1 MKDHLHRQG
10 LLALLLTAILWS
22 SGGLLIKSIP
32 LPALTIA
39 GGRSAIAAIVMLLWL
54 RKPKPI
60 WTVAQ
65 WGSIIS
71 YTLTVILFVMATKLT
86 TAANAIFLQYTAP
99 IWVAIFSV
107 FVTKEKLTR
116 IDLISVLV
124 VMAGMSVFFLD
135 KMEGG
140 QLTGNLIAL
149 ASGLAFAGVAL
160 FMRAQ
165 NGVSTTESILFGNI
179 LTFGVCA
186 LFVVPSAM
194 FQVPST
200 ISPFSFFAISPFSL
214 FALVLMGVFQL
225 GVSYILYSWAMKHV
239 TAIEAILITTLE
251 PILNPLW
258 VALFLGEVPSTVAI
272 IGGLIVVAGVVARN
286 FAYERAHDPAAHRS
300 ADH

>member
-1 MKDHLHRQG
+1 MKDPLHRQG

-99 IWVAIFSV
+99 IWVALFST
-107 FVTKEKLTR
+107 FITKEKLTR
-116 IDLISVLV
+116 TDLITVFV
-124 VMAGMSVFFLD
+124 VMAGMSVFFFD

-149 ASGLAFAGVAL
+149 ASGFAFAGVAM

-165 NGVSTTESILFGNI
+165 KGESTTESILLGNI
-179 LTFGVCA
+179 LAFVVCA
-186 LFVVPSAM
+186 IIEVPGA
-194 FQVPST
+194 
-200 ISPFSFFAISPFSL
+200 ISPFSSFAISPFSL
-214 FALVLMGVFQL
+214 FALLLMGVFQL

-251 PILNPLW
+251 PILNPIW
-258 VALFLGEVPSTVAI
+258 VALVIGEVPSTLAI
-272 IGGLIVVAGVVARN
+272 VGGLIVVAGVVARN
-286 FAYERAHDPAAHRS
+286 FAYERAHDHGAHQG

>member
-1 MKDHLHRQG
+1 MLPDSLHRNG
-10 LLALLLTAILWS
+10 LIALVVTAFLWS
-22 SGGLLIKSIP
+22 TGGLLIKSIP
-32 LPALTIA
+32 LSALEIA

-116 IDLISVLV
+116 IDLFSVLV

-140 QLTGNLIAL
+140 QLTGNFIAL

-165 NGVSTTESILFGNI
+165 KGVSTTESILLGNI
-179 LTFGVCA
+179 LSFVVCA
-186 LFVVPSAM
+186 MILVPSATC
-194 FQVPST
+194 QVPG
-200 ISPFSFFAISPFSL
+200 AISPFSL
-214 FALVLMGVFQL
+214 FALVIMGVFQL

-258 VALFLGEVPSTVAI
+258 VALFIGEIPSTMAI
-272 IGGLIVVAGVVARN
+272 VGGLIVVAGVVARN
-286 FAYERAHDPAAHRS
+286 FAYERAHDHTAHRS
-300 ADH
+300 ADQ